1 MQISEADAIERL
13 VIAQEAQ
20 AQALE
25 SIEEILLQMLELKNE
40 AEQGARKT

>member
-13 VIAQEAQ
+13 VIEQEAQ

-25 SIEEILLQMLELKNE
+25 SIERILLQMLEL
-40 AEQGARKT
+40 QKTVE

>member
-25 SIEEILLQMLELKNE
+25 SIERILLQMLEL
-40 AEQGARKT
+40 QKTVE